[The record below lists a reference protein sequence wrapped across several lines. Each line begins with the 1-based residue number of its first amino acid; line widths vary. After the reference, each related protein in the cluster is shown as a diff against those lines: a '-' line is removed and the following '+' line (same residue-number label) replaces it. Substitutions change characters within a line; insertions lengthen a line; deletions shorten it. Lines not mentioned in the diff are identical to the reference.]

1 MKYLLVI
8 ITLPLLAGAA
18 NIFVWNYQATDT
30 IYDAESG
37 TTVDHTYWVQQLLTN
52 LGHTL
57 TVDTVLPSSLAGY
70 DAAFALCGWYN
81 C

>member
-1 MKYLLVI
+1 MRYIAILLV
-8 ITLPLLAGAA
+8 LPIAAFAA

-30 IYDAESG
+30 IYDSEAG
-37 TTVDHTYWVQQLLTN
+37 MTVDHTYWVQQILTG

-57 TVDTVLPSSLAGY
+57 TVDTLLPSSLSGY
-70 DAAFALCGWYN
+70 QAAFIMCGWYN

>member
-1 MKYLLVI
+1 MKSLAILLV
-8 ITLPLLAGAA
+8 LPVAAFAA

-30 IYDAESG
+30 IYDSEAG
-37 TTVDHTYWVQQLLTN
+37 MTVDHTYWVQQTLTA

-57 TVDTVLPSSLAGY
+57 TVSEVLPASLSGY
-70 DAAFALCGWYN
+70 QAAFMLCGWYN

>member
-8 ITLPLLAGAA
+8 IALPLVASAA

-30 IYDAESG
+30 IYDAEAG
-37 TTVDHTYWVQQLLTN
+37 MTVDHTYWVQQILAS
-52 LGHTL
+52 LGHAL
-57 TVDTVLPSSLAGY
+57 TVDTLLPSSLTGY
-70 DAAFALCGWYN
+70 QAAFICCGWYN